1 MNRTVPLLIGL
12 GLVTVACQE
21 PAERPADTA
30 PETPPATEPATVEPR
45 GSIMRPDVLAE
56 ADPPAAPLPPPVE
69 GQVLFGLG
77 ETGLSDEARAML
89 DALVEGK
96 DLTEPMWRLTLT
108 GRTDASG
115 DPQVNQRLAQERAES
130 VRDYLVEKGIP
141 ADRIAI
147 VAAGAPEPGEDR
159 SGTPMQDRRV
169 DIRAEARAAE
179 D

>member
-12 GLVTVACQE
+12 GLATAGCQE
-21 PAERPADTA
+21 PS
-30 PETPPATEPATVEPR
+30 EPATDPVAEAPPPAEPAEAEPR

-56 ADPPAAPLPPPVE
+56 LEAPPAPLPPPVE

-96 DLTEPMWRLTLT
+96 DLTDGVWQLTLT
-108 GRTDASG
+108 GHTDASG
-115 DPQVNQRLAQERAES
+115 DPEVNQRLARERAES

-141 ADRIAI
+141 AGRIEV
-147 VAAGAPEPGEDR
+147 VAAGAPEPGQER
-159 SGTPMQDRRV
+159 PANPMQNRRV
-169 DIRAEARAAE
+169 DIRADARAAE

>member
-1 MNRTVPLLIGL
+1 MTRTVPLIISL
-12 GLVTVACQE
+12 GLITAACQD
-21 PAERPADTA
+21 PAERPADPVA
-30 PETPPATEPATVEPR
+30 EASPATEPATVEP
-45 GSIMRPDVLAE
+45 GTSIMRPDVLAE

-96 DLTEPMWRLTLT
+96 DLTDGMWHLTLT

-115 DPQVNQRLAQERAES
+115 DPEVNQRLARERAES

-141 ADRIAI
+141 ADRIEV
-147 VAAGAPEPGEDR
+147 VAAGAPEPGQER
-159 SGTPMQDRRV
+159 PANPMQNRRV